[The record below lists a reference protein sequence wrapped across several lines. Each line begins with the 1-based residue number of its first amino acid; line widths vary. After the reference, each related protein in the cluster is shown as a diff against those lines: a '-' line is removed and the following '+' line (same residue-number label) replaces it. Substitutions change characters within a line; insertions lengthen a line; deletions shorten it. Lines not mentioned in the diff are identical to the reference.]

1 MKDSVSPYIRGI
13 LVIPVKKNEEIAPK
27 VKLVNLIKP
36 ATKTKVLLPP
46 QQEQYIKAKKHDF
59 L

>member
-1 MKDSVSPYIRGI
+1 MKDSVSSYIRGI
-13 LVIPVKKNEEIAPK
+13 RLIPVKKNEEIVPK
-27 VKLVNLIKP
+27 IKLVNLKP
-36 ATKTKVLLPP
+36 ANKTKVLLPP

>member
-1 MKDSVSPYIRGI
+1 MKDSVSSYIRGI

-27 VKLVNLIKP
+27 VKLVNLKP
-36 ATKTKVLLPP
+36 ANKTKVLLPP
-46 QQEQYIKAKKHDF
+46 QQEQYIIAKKYDF